1 MPVLTPRSNSASAPV
16 SSTEEDNVNPAV
28 MPRRGSFS
36 RPPNFTPVSTFTS
49 LPPNESLIH
58 HRIDLLND
66 STASSLPSIA
76 LLKMEINSDSGEL
89 YGDDVTP
96 PAQTKDPRTPVS
108 RAEQRFNVG
117 YRKRKRDMK
126 QDYHLSEVGEL
137 LRNRLIRRTDR
148 RLAAENARIDRAEQ
162 ARAIAAREKQAQ
174 VDIANASSGNFSDE
188 QKAQLELQ
196 ARLQRRVAA
205 KEATRQ
211 RELADNAALLN
222 NPALRGLGLTLNPDF
237 IAASNSEEDPEEED
251 EDATITELETMEP
264 IHLDLSDISNLTLAP
279 STLTATDPRRRNP
292 SLRLIPILSPT
303 RSTSS
308 LTLFS
313 PRTSYQ
319 SPPEEPIKRAQEA
332 LTRASNGQTMRERSV
347 S

>member
-1 MPVLTPRSNSASAPV
+1 MPVLTPRSNSAPAPV
-16 SSTEEDNVNPAV
+16 SSTKEDKVNPAV
-28 MPRRGSFS
+28 LPRQGSFS

-66 STASSLPSIA
+66 NTASSLTSIT

-96 PAQTKDPRTPVS
+96 PAQTKGPRPPVS
-108 RAEQRFNVG
+108 RAEQRWNVG
-117 YRKRKRDMK
+117 YRKRKRDME
-126 QDYHLSEVGEL
+126 QDYHLSDVGEL
-137 LRNRLIRRTDR
+137 LRNQVIRRTDL

-174 VDIANASSGNFSDE
+174 ADIANASSGNLSDQ

-237 IAASNSEEDPEEED
+237 ITASNSEDDPEKQ
-251 EDATITELETMEP
+251 DARITELETMEP
-264 IHLDLSDISNLTLAP
+264 IRLDLSDIPTLTLPP
-279 STLTATDPRRRNP
+279 STLTATDPRRRTP
-292 SLRLIPILSPT
+292 TLGLIPIVSPT
-303 RSTSS
+303 RPTAS
-308 LTLFS
+308 LTLTTHG
-313 PRTSYQ
+313 TSYQ
-319 SPPEEPIKRAQEA
+319 SPPEEPVKRAQEA
-332 LTRASNGQTMRERSV
+332 LTRASNG
-347 S
+347 